1 MSDSPITLELLGVAE
16 TPALTVR
23 AMQRESY
30 ETAKAKGW
38 HDQDDQPPSEAKLR
52 IAEEMLMIAQSCDC
66 IEAYRR
72 GEPLAATTR
81 SHVSMPHLSDRQITA
96 LHYLGLIASELAE
109 AADDILA
116 NRWETTTDEN
126 GKPQGLGSE
135 IADVM
140 IRCGDHFSVYE
151 IDLSL
156 EIQRK
161 FDYNRKRS
169 HRHGGRLA

>member
-1 MSDSPITLELLGVAE
+1 MSDSPITLEMLGVAALPE
-16 TPALTVR
+16 LTVR
-23 AMQRESY
+23 AMQHESF

-38 HDQDDQPPSEAKLR
+38 HEQDDQPPTEAKR
-52 IAEEMLMIAQSCDC
+52 SIAGEMLAIAQSCDR
-66 IEAYRR
+66 IEAHRL
-72 GEPLAATTR
+72 GNTFVALSEPRTL
-81 SHVSMPHLSDRQITA
+81 SGLSDRQITA

-116 NRWETTTDEN
+116 NRWETATDEN

-135 IADVM
+135 IADVL
-140 IRCGDHFSVYE
+140 IRCGDHFSVYGV
-151 IDLSL
+151 DLAG

-161 FDYNRKRS
+161 FEYNRKRS